1 MLAPRGSSRQILAA
15 ELAIRHGG
23 HVRAVWHIDSEPSLV
38 PGMGHFLHLTPGFEV
53 RDEHDTPLCT
63 LVDDI
68 TIADDLDSDAPP
80 MASWF
85 RLLSDEPRLLRLAAE
100 LADPAGGLM
109 SAGAR
114 VAAVFGTVAE
124 QIGPMVRVDD
134 RSGATIVIGAPVRG
148 ERERPCEI
156 VTPPLGAD
164 HAVALDA
171 LLSAARDRGFTVPV
185 EAAVHLHVDAAP
197 FRTVPAFSNL
207 VRLFGHWR
215 ASLWHALGTNP
226 RCRRLN
232 ALPTAILDLVERRWE
247 AWEPLR
253 AAASEVGLT
262 KFFDVNLTKV
272 LSLRPDRHTLEV
284 RILPGSIDAASTAAQ
299 AALVE
304 ALLLRCQ
311 QDIPVPRPTTG
322 STRELHRLAAGEL

>member
-1 MLAPRGSSRQILAA
+1 M
-15 ELAIRHGG
+15 
-23 HVRAVWHIDSEPSLV
+23 WHTESEPSLV

-53 RDEHDTPLCT
+53 RDAHGAPLCT

-68 TIADDLDSDAPP
+68 TIADDLDLQAPP
-80 MASWF
+80 LTDWF
-85 RLLSDEPRLLRLAAE
+85 RLLSDEPRLLRLVAE
-100 LADPAGGLM
+100 LADPAADIV
-109 SAGAR
+109 SAGTR
-114 VAAVFGTVAE
+114 VAAIFGTVAE

-134 RSGATIVIGAPVRG
+134 KSGATVVIGAPVRG

-156 VTPPLGAD
+156 VTPPLTAD
-164 HAVALDA
+164 HTTALDA
-171 LLSAARDRGFTVPV
+171 LLSPARELGFTIPL
-185 EAAVHLHVDAAP
+185 EAAVHLHVDAEP
-197 FRTVPAFSNL
+197 FRTVSAFSNV

-215 ASLWHALGTNP
+215 EGLWQALGTNP

-232 ALPTAILDLVERRWE
+232 ALPAALLDLVEQPWD

-253 AAASEVGLT
+253 AAAGAVGLT

-284 RILPGSIDAASTAAQ
+284 RILPGSIDAGSIVAQ
-299 AALVE
+299 AALIE

-311 QDIPVPRPTTG
+311 QKNPIPHPA
-322 STRELHRLAAGEL
+322 TRSADELRRLAAGEL